1 MKYEDIKSTP
11 ARELIERY
19 KEEKLRYQKLR
30 FTDAVSKLDQPSK
43 LKEARRNVARYLT
56 ELNARRITFELAAL
70 KRKEEQD

>member
-1 MKYEDIKSTP
+1 MKYEEIKSTP
-11 ARELIERY
+11 TRELIERY
-19 KEEKLRYQKLR
+19 KEEKVRFQKLC

-56 ELNARRITFELAAL
+56 ELNARRISFELAAM

>member
-1 MKYEDIKSTP
+1 MKYEEIKSTP
-11 ARELIERY
+11 TRELIERY
-19 KEEKLRYQKLR
+19 KEEKVRLQKLC

-56 ELNARRITFELAAL
+56 ELNARRISFELAAM

>member
-1 MKYEDIKSTP
+1 MKYEEIKSTP
-11 ARELIERY
+11 TRELIERY

-30 FTDAVSKLDQPSK
+30 FTDAVSKLDEPNK